1 MNKDLAIII
10 ISNFLKKYILYKK
23 YKNETFNYK
32 ILYQFLDKYIEY
44 NKFIDQLNLLLN
56 YKKIRHNNFPS
67 EISENIVKYI
77 IYKKY
82 NIMPIL
88 DSLSTGDLI
97 LKFNNKYIQN
107 KKIEIKTF
115 SSIGPISFG
124 PTESSD
130 WIYFVDCTEYNKYI
144 FKIYELKIS
153 NKDTIWLNILIN
165 KQQTFFDQIKQ
176 KRRPRIK
183 FNNLYKQLS
192 NLKLIYNNSIKNL

>member
-1 MNKDLAIII
+1 MNKKLAINII
-10 ISNFLKKYILYKK
+10 YNFIKKYIL
-23 YKNETFNYK
+23 YKNETFNYNM
-32 ILYQFLDKYIEY
+32 IYQFLDKYIEY
-44 NKFIDQLNLLLN
+44 NNFIDNLNSSLI

-82 NIMPIL
+82 NIMPIW
-88 DSLSTGDLI
+88 DSSSTGDLI

-107 KKIEIKTF
+107 KKIEIKAF

-124 PTESSD
+124 PTESWD

-144 FKIYELKIS
+144 FKIYELKKS
-153 NKDTIWLNILIN
+153 NTNTNWLNIYIN
-165 KQQTFFDQIKQ
+165 QQQTFLEQIKQ

-183 FNNLYKQLS
+183 FNNLYKQL
-192 NLKLIYNNSIKNL
+192 LDIKLIYHDSIKNL